1 LGGWPIGSLAFQ
13 NLSGSFADE
22 NKERFMEVSAAK
34 RMDKVSTY
42 FFAELQE
49 KIKKLKAD
57 GHDVIRMDIGS
68 PDMAPPQEIVEAL
81 YHAASK
87 PDAHGYQ
94 PSRGTDAIRQAWAG
108 MYHRTLDVELDPESQ
123 ILPLIGSKEGIFNIT
138 QALVDPGDVVLV
150 PDPGYPIYRSSA
162 WIAGGEPYFMPLLS
176 ENDFLPNLGAIPND
190 ILKRAKLMWL
200 NYPNNP
206 TTAFAPKSF
215 YEEVVQ
221 LAQKHNILVCHD
233 AAYSQVYFDEHKPS
247 SLLSVPG
254 AEKVGVE
261 FNSLSKSHNM
271 AGWRLGV
278 VVGNEKVI
286 HTLLTMKSN
295 IDTGSF
301 LPIMHAATTA
311 MSVDQSWL
319 TERNEVYRSRRDVV
333 FDQLLKMGFET
344 QRPKAT
350 IYVWARVPAGMKS
363 AQFAEKLLF
372 ESHVSVA
379 PGMMFGQSGE
389 GYFRISLVQNEDR
402 LLEAMERMAEIV

>member
-1 LGGWPIGSLAFQ
+1 
-13 NLSGSFADE
+13 
-22 NKERFMEVSAAK
+22 MEMSAK
-34 RMDKVSTY
+34 RMEKVSTY

-57 GHDVIRMDIGS
+57 GHDVIRLDIGS

-81 YHAASK
+81 YQAASK

-94 PSRGTDAIRQAWAG
+94 PTKGPDAIRHAWAG
-108 MYHRTLDVELDPESQ
+108 MYHRALDVELDPESQ

-150 PDPGYPIYRSSA
+150 PDPGYPTYTAST
-162 WIAGGEPYFMPLLS
+162 WIAGGEIHFMPLLS
-176 ENDFLPNLGAIPND
+176 ENDFLPDLGAIPAD
-190 ILKRAKLMWL
+190 ILKKAKLMWL

-206 TTAFAPKSF
+206 TTAFAPKGF
-215 YEEVVQ
+215 FEDVVQ
-221 LAQKHNILVCHD
+221 FALKHNLLVCHD
-233 AAYSQVYFDEHKPS
+233 AAYSQVYFDDHKPS

-254 AEKVGVE
+254 AEKIGVE

-278 VVGNEKVI
+278 VAGNEEVI
-286 HTLLTMKSN
+286 RTLLTMKSN

-301 LPIMHAATTA
+301 LPVLHAAVKA
-311 MSVDQSWL
+311 MSLDQSWL
-319 TERNEVYRSRRDVV
+319 AERNEIYRGRRDVV
-333 FDQLLKMGFET
+333 VDQLMKMGFEA

-350 IYVWARVPAGMKS
+350 IYVWARVPGGLKS

-379 PGMMFGQSGE
+379 PGMMFGQAGE

-402 LLEAMERMAEIV
+402 LLEAMNRMAKIV